1 MEIDVTKLTQGQ
13 LIRLCD
19 DLGMSK
25 EEIAHWVTVR
35 ESLLVAK
42 DTVSSIEKTLN
53 DPVVKRAN
61 AIIQEDR
68 QRKQKRERLVG
79 YVLGASFWGFM
90 FWLIFM
96 RPFT

>member
-1 MEIDVTKLTQGQ
+1 MDVTKLTQGP

-19 DLGMSK
+19 DFGMSK

-35 ESLLVAK
+35 ESRLVAK

-53 DPVVKRAN
+53 DPLVKRAN
-61 AIIQEDR
+61 VIIQENI
-68 QRKQKRERLVG
+68 QKKQKRERLIG
-79 YVLGASFWGFM
+79 YALGVSFWGFM

-96 RPFT
+96 QRFT